1 MVFYL
6 YKQLYVNQRILNTI
20 GFVNIEISLAN
31 IK

>member
-20 GFVNIEISLAN
+20 GFVNIVISLAN